1 MTHPTDETGEPVPRE
16 LLDRPARAEVSE
28 ADTAG
33 RLDDDPSAQPELTEA
48 ELAPESAG
56 LPRLDEADLAPDDLP
71 EDS

>member
-1 MTHPTDETGEPVPRE
+1 MTQPTDETGEPLPQE
-16 LLDRPARAEVSE
+16 LLDRPTRAEVSE
-28 ADTAG
+28 ADVAG

-56 LPRLDEADLAPDDLP
+56 LPRLDEVDLASDELP